1 MIHSPSGEWVR
12 RMEMTKYEREQVF
25 GAIDTLKS
33 FLLQA
38 NKIGAKDQQKI
49 MNELIV
55 LKNYIYHVRD

>member
-1 MIHSPSGEWVR
+1 
-12 RMEMTKYEREQVF
+12 MTKYEREQVF